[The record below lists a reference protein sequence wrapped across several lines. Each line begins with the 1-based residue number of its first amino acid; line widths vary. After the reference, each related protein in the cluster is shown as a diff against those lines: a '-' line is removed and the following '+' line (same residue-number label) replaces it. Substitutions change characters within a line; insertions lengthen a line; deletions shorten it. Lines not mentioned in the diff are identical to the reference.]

1 MVIRIADALPIL
13 VGGVAEPGRPSDIVK
28 PDSELVRYESLKSP
42 RIPIVIVVVV
52 IVIVVVV
59 IVVVV
64 IVVVVIVVSGR
75 GDLAHWITQKMIY
88 CDLAQVGFR
97 R

>member
-59 IVVVV
+59 VVV